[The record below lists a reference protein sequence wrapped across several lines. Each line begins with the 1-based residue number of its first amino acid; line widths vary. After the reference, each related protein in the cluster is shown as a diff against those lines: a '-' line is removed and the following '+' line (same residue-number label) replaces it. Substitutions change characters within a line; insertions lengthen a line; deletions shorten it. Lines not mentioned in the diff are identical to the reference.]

1 MSCSQCASAD
11 RAILTSRK
19 LSQRLG
25 QTGQAMTGDT
35 FRERRE
41 FLGYSQRAFAE
52 RLGLSER
59 TIRYY
64 ESGEVPINRTVE
76 LLLQAVELDEK

>member
-1 MSCSQCASAD
+1 
-11 RAILTSRK
+11 
-19 LSQRLG
+19 
-25 QTGQAMTGDT
+25 MTGDT

>member
-1 MSCSQCASAD
+1 
-11 RAILTSRK
+11 
-19 LSQRLG
+19 
-25 QTGQAMTGDT
+25 MTGDT

-41 FLGYSQRAFAE
+41 FLGYSQRSFAE

>member
-1 MSCSQCASAD
+1 
-11 RAILTSRK
+11 
-19 LSQRLG
+19 
-25 QTGQAMTGDT
+25 MTGDT

-59 TIRYY
+59 TVRDY